1 MLTLFFPTLYA
12 LPLGYCP
19 AAPTNQNQPRPRR
32 RGCSLPAAAPQEW
45 RAAAHESRPPCT
57 ICCLPHCWLPLGS
70 PPPPKTSLQQNQMA
84 TPSALNVSL
93 PASSPWRPRTSPSSP
108 WGLWN
113 HPLPLPSTHM
123 TQHTQCLH
131 RWHTQQVNLHWIRC
145 AASSLP
151 SAPPPSLSLDMPMLH
166 PVTANLSAFDQWM
179 TLLNPNPSY
188 PPLGDHE
195 GLWNIVSHGQGRQ
208 ECMKLL
214 LRRTMELQ

>member
-45 RAAAHESRPPCT
+45 RAAALESPPPCT

-70 PPPPKTSLQQNQMA
+70 PPRPKTSLQQNQMA

-93 PASSPWRPRTSPSSP
+93 PPSSP
-108 WGLWN
+108 
-113 HPLPLPSTHM
+113 S
-123 TQHTQCLH
+123 QHTQCLH
-131 RWHTQQVNLHWIRC
+131 WWHTQQVDLHWIRC

-195 GLWNIVSHGQGRQ
+195 GLWNIVSHGQGQQ
-208 ECMKLL
+208 ECMK
-214 LRRTMELQ
+214 